1 MKNITLITGGTLL
14 LVNLII
20 GLLIT
25 AYPMFNL
32 CFTSIVIAITTLL
45 LYTLCKVNLKDGF
58 IIGLSSLFSLLGLVE
73 LILGAVSGDSLQN
86 NGCVIT
92 AVILIAI
99 QVLTLVI
106 CNVVSKNV

>member
-20 GLLIT
+20 GSLIT

-45 LYTLCKVNLKDGF
+45 LYALSKVNLKDGF

-86 NGCVIT
+86 NGCVIA
-92 AVILIAI
+92 AVILIAL
-99 QVLTLVI
+99 QVLTLFI

>member
-14 LVNLII
+14 LVNIII

-32 CFTSIVIAITTLL
+32 CFTSAIIAITTLL
-45 LYTLCKVNLKDGF
+45 LFALCKVNLKDGF
-58 IIGLSSLFSLLGLVE
+58 IIGLSCLFSLLGLVE
-73 LILGAVSGDSLQN
+73 LILGAVSSVSIQN
-86 NGCVIT
+86 NGCVIAT
-92 AVILIAI
+92 IILIAI

-106 CNVVSKNV
+106 CNIVSKNA